1 MPHAAGSLPSPHLST
16 SPVITPPPWH
26 SPCLNQYAAD
36 LPRTVPPPSHHN
48 PTKTSDLT
56 FPFLVSLL
64 QVLRDGSPRARLSP
78 KRASQAMA
86 EALVQAGEGC
96 PVTLVET
103 GPLSCIDEM
112 LKTCDEL
119 VRSRIESIVWMG
131 GALDAGGNV
140 VSSGTDCSQ
149 VGCCHGLHDVDQVV
163 YGTDA

>member
-1 MPHAAGSLPSPHLST
+1 
-16 SPVITPPPWH
+16 
-26 SPCLNQYAAD
+26 
-36 LPRTVPPPSHHN
+36 
-48 PTKTSDLT
+48 
-56 FPFLVSLL
+56 
-64 QVLRDGSPRARLSP
+64 
-78 KRASQAMA
+78 MA